1 MPRARP
7 KRVKNAQKIHL
18 LIEKPLLEEIDKS
31 GMSRADFIRCGAR
44 FYLEKVN
51 PKNITSIGLRYK
63 TGLKKVSEG
72 NEILKSCR
80 SDMEKIGL
88 SKEQID
94 EHEEK
99 WSVENGS
106 N

>member
-1 MPRARP
+1 ME
-7 KRVKNAQKIHL
+7 VHFMTEGEAQEM
-18 LIEKPLLEEIDKS
+18 EKKTFTWRERDKS